1 MPHASGARLSWD
13 DLRFLPEDGLRHE
26 IIDGEHF
33 VTPSPVWK
41 HQAIVTNV
49 GVAIHSYLRTH
60 RIGTVMF
67 LAMDVILSPH
77 DVVEPDLLYFSRE
90 RERTFEPSDWVKG
103 APNLVMEVA
112 SPSTKRRDET
122 LKRRLYERFGVD
134 EYWLVDPDTQTVV
147 VLRLENG
154 IYREAARLTAAGGD
168 ALTTPLMPGWSL
180 MVKEC
185 FQA

>member
-13 DLRFLPEDGLRHE
+13 DLRLLPEDGLRHE

-60 RIGTVMF
+60 PIGTVMF

-112 SPSTKRRDET
+112 SPSAKHRDET

-147 VLRLENG
+147 VLQLENG
-154 IYREAARLTAAGGD
+154 SYREAARLTAAGGD
-168 ALTTPLMPGWSL
+168 ALTTPLLPGWTL
-180 MVKEC
+180 VLKDLLE
-185 FQA
+185 A